1 MYDQDRNRSF
11 ALALIADDV
20 TAETVHANWALSRVT
35 YRRLAI
41 IQTTNRIKPQY
52 YCENDIFFTRLAIS
66 VSPYLCDGLTAIGRG
81 GKLDLTVVGARVIVS
96 DFIHRTRIRKH
107 IIIDNI
113 SNAAGPQWRAF
124 IDIMRNIE
132 PSTQFGST
140 AHKKNYRR
148 FHKHTTR
155 V

>member
-11 ALALIADDV
+11 ALALITDDV

-35 YRRLAI
+35 YRQLAI
-41 IQTTNRIKPQY
+41 IQTTNRIKSQY

-66 VSPYLCDGLTAIGRG
+66 VSPHLCDGRTAIGRG

-96 DFIHRTRIRKH
+96 DFIHRTRMRKH

-113 SNAAGPQWRAF
+113 SNAAGPQ
-124 IDIMRNIE
+124 
-132 PSTQFGST
+132 
-140 AHKKNYRR
+140 
-148 FHKHTTR
+148 
-155 V
+155 